1 MPRTLS
7 VAFLFFASTVFHVAS
22 TGLLSAPPRGAYLH
36 IPFCRRR
43 CFYCDFPIEV
53 IGDRASTR
61 ERETEAYI
69 SLLHREIRSA
79 TRDLAPLPPPLETV
93 YFGGGTPSLLS
104 PLQVGRTLELLASS
118 QGLAAD
124 AEVTLEMDPG
134 TFDLAALRAFQQAG
148 VTRVSMG
155 VQSFSD
161 VTLRASGR
169 AHTAAD
175 VAAAVGHMHAAGLD
189 NFSIDLI
196 SSLPAVD
203 AAAWEATLHA
213 AVATG
218 CAHVSVYDL
227 QVEEGT
233 AFGRWYKP
241 GVFPLPSD
249 AESAA
254 MYEAA
259 ISVLGSA
266 GFEHYEISNYARAGR
281 RSRHNQQYWRC
292 APVWGFGLGA
302 ASFVDRLRVTRP
314 SRMEAYA
321 AWVARAEREGYSRA
335 VGALASDAEAA
346 EAAEEAGEERE
357 DGESRDAAGATTLPE
372 QAAGQEREAM
382 LDEIMLS
389 LRTAD
394 GLSLPGLRDRH
405 GALGA
410 DGAERVLRAVEAYA
424 GQGLVDV
431 SGHEDG
437 QTVRLTDPRGFLLS
451 NDVISSIFAE
461 F

>member
-1 MPRTLS
+1 MSPGFS
-7 VAFLFFASTVFHVAS
+7 FFAASLACAAAATTST
-22 TGLLSAPPRGAYLH
+22 PPRGAYLH

-53 IGDRASTR
+53 IGDRVSTR
-61 ERETEAYI
+61 ERETETYV
-69 SLLHREIRSA
+69 SLLHREIRAA
-79 TRDLAPLPPPLETV
+79 TSSLAPLSPPPMLETV

-134 TFDLAALRAFQQAG
+134 TFDLATLRAFQRAG

-155 VQSFSD
+155 VQSFND
-161 VTLRASGR
+161 DTLRASGR

-175 VAAAVGHMHAAGLD
+175 VETAVGQMHAAGLE
-189 NFSIDLI
+189 NFSVDLI

-227 QVEEGT
+227 QVEDHT

-249 AESAA
+249 AESAR
-254 MYEAA
+254 MYESAVR
-259 ISVLGSA
+259 VLGAA
-266 GFEHYEISNYARAGR
+266 GFEHYEISNYAQAGR

-292 APVWGFGLGA
+292 SPVWGFGLGA

-314 SRMEAYA
+314 SRMAAYA
-321 AWVARAEREGYSRA
+321 SWVGRAEREGYSRA
-335 VGALASDAEAA
+335 VEALAADAGSSDEDQAA
-346 EAAEEAGEERE
+346 DGESAVLAPQQEQQQRQGAEEA
-357 DGESRDAAGATTLPE
+357 
-372 QAAGQEREAM
+372 REAM

-389 LRTAD
+389 LRTSD
-394 GLSLPGLRDRH
+394 GLCLPGLADRH
-405 GALGA
+405 GAVGA
-410 DGAERVLRAVEAYA
+410 DGGARVLRAVESFVE
-424 GQGLVDV
+424 QGLVRV
-431 SGHEDG
+431 SGQEG
-437 QTVRLTDPRGFLLS
+437 QQTVRLTDPRGFLLS